1 MLLYLNI
8 CTGSMIDDILIIHNP
23 GPIVVKER
31 QYERTDPDV
40 LERYGGGDIWPP
52 AAAWELGERMSN
64 NNFYESDEMGVSHGV
79 CGDTPQV
86 VL

>member
-1 MLLYLNI
+1 M
-8 CTGSMIDDILIIHNP
+8 P

-31 QYERTDPDV
+31 QYERTNPDV

-52 AAAWELGERMSN
+52 AAAWDLGERMSN
-64 NNFYESDEMGVSHGV
+64 NNFYESDEMAVSHGI

-86 VL
+86 LYSYRITVLGICLAVCTTARRA